1 MKWKKLETFVYVHNT
16 LFFLIPTASLV
27 DMSLFGRNLRSSILV
42 YIVAL
47 FEVECNA
54 WFWVGEI
61 VGRGFIFHWLLCL
74 KTIIWLEEL
83 EGVDLSITPHLDVL
97 THSGFTCPFLYFCKK
112 KKGISKFAR
121 IHSPYTWILPFP
133 FVWSN
138 SKWLI
143 YMNILVLHLSH
154 WMLLF
159 N

>member
-27 DMSLFGRNLRSSILV
+27 DMSLFGRNLRSSMLV

-54 WFWVGEI
+54 LFWVGEI

-74 KTIIWLEEL
+74 KTTIWLEEL
-83 EGVDLSITPHLDVL
+83 KGVEFVSIAPHLDVL

-112 KKGISKFAR
+112 KKRKKKEESASLLGSIV
-121 IHSPYTWILPFP
+121 H
-133 FVWSN
+133 
-138 SKWLI
+138 
-143 YMNILVLHLSH
+143 VLGYS
-154 WMLLF
+154 LF
-159 N
+159 RLCEVT